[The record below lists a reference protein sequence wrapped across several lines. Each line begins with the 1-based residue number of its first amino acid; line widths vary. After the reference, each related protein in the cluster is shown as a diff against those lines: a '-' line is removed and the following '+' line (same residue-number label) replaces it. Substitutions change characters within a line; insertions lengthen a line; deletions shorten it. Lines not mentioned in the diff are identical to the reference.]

1 MANKPFF
8 LPEKEFNLFQ
18 DMNTE
23 LIDELI
29 GQTVDIYKVEVE
41 ETDVN
46 LYGESDRK
54 YFKEGFQVNCLILF
68 NEPDTVMDDTAT
80 SDLNGSIEMYFQ
92 REALKGTGFYPEI
105 GDIVNW
111 NNFYWEINHTSE
123 PQLIQGNTSF
133 NHQVN
138 AKAHRISLANLQI
151 EQRPR

>member
-41 ETDVN
+41 ETDINV
-46 LYGESDRK
+46 YGESDRK

-68 NEPDTVMDDTAT
+68 NEPDTVADEMANP
-80 SDLNGSIEMYFQ
+80 DLNASIEMYFQ

-111 NNFYWEINHTSE
+111 NDFYFEINHTSE
-123 PQLIQGNTSF
+123 PQLIQGSPDYK
-133 NHQVN
+133 HQVFSR
-138 AKAHRISLANLQI
+138 AHRISLANLQI
-151 EQRPR
+151 EERPR

>member
-41 ETDVN
+41 ETDINV
-46 LYGESDRK
+46 YGESDRK
-54 YFKEGFQVNCLILF
+54 YFKEGFQVNCLILY
-68 NEPDTVMDDTAT
+68 NEPDTIQDDMANP
-80 SDLNGSIEMYFQ
+80 DLNASIEMYFQ
-92 REALKGTGFYPEI
+92 RESLKGTGFYPEI

-111 NNFYWEINHTSE
+111 NNFYFEINHTSE
-123 PQLIQGNTSF
+123 PQLIQG
-133 NHQVN
+133 HQN
-138 AKAHRISLANLQI
+138 YKHMILGRAHRISLSSLQI
-151 EQRPR
+151 EERPR